1 VGISEAM
8 LGRAAKLSAA
18 SLYEAAGRKGCLP
31 AKIKPLAPSMR
42 ACGPAY
48 PVRCAEGNNLPIHQ
62 ALASARSGDV
72 LVVSVEGDPEFG
84 FWGEVMATAAIARGV
99 AGIILNGGVRDS
111 LRLIDLGLPT
121 FSENVSIRGTA
132 KDLFPSKTAVG
143 EPVCL
148 GDAHVC
154 PGDLVLGDA
163 DGVVVL
169 APEVACVAIPAAEQR
184 DLKELKILDRIRNG
198 ALTLD
203 IYKLP
208 VVREIHP

>member
-1 VGISEAM
+1 
-8 LGRAAKLSAA
+8 
-18 SLYEAAGRKGCLP
+18 
-31 AKIKPLAPSMR
+31 
-42 ACGPAY
+42 
-48 PVRCAEGNNLPIHQ
+48 
-62 ALASARSGDV
+62 
-72 LVVSVEGDPEFG
+72 VEGDPEFG